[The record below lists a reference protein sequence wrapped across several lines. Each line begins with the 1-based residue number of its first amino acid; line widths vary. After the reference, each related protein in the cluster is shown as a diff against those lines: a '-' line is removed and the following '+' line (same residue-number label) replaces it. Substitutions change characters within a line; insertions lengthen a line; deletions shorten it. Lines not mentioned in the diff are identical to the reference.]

1 MELTGT
7 IKKLFDVQ
15 QVSPTFRKR
24 EVVIETDENYP
35 QVVMCEFTQDRAD
48 IPSRYR
54 EGDKVTVSI
63 NIRGR
68 EWTNRD
74 GETKYFVS
82 IQGWRMAPG
91 DGSEGGGA
99 PRGDRNERS
108 DRGDRGNY
116 GGGNDRGD
124 RGDRSGNRNQG
135 GNFGGAT
142 LSLVQLHLR
151 LRALIA
157 QTTTTIC
164 RSDPQSQK
172 IDERRLERV
181 VFFLAY

>member
-99 PRGDRNERS
+99 PRSN
-108 DRGDRGNY
+108 DRGDRGGNY

-124 RGDRSGNRNQG
+124 RGGNYGNDRGGDRGGNRNQG
-135 GNFGGAT
+135 GNFGGGDPIA
-142 LSLVQLHLR
+142 
-151 LRALIA
+151 RAA
-157 QTTTTIC
+157 
-164 RSDPQSQK
+164 SSQAPGF
-172 IDERRLERV
+172 DSSNDDDDLP
-181 VFFLAY
+181 F

>member
-7 IKKLFDVQ
+7 IKKLFDTQ

-35 QVVMCEFTQDRAD
+35 QVVLCEFTQDRAD

-99 PRGDRNERS
+99 PRGDRN
-108 DRGDRGNY
+108 DRGNY
-116 GGGNDRGD
+116 GGGGGERGD
-124 RGDRSGNRNQG
+124 RGGNYGGGNRNQG
-135 GNFGGAT
+135 GNFGGGDPIA
-142 LSLVQLHLR
+142 
-151 LRALIA
+151 RAA
-157 QTTTTIC
+157 SQQAPGFDSS
-164 RSDPQSQK
+164 SDDDDLP
-172 IDERRLERV
+172 
-181 VFFLAY
+181 F

>member
-99 PRGDRNERS
+99 PRSN
-108 DRGDRGNY
+108 DRGDRGGNY

-124 RGDRSGNRNQG
+124 RGGNYGDDRGGNDRGGNRNQG
-135 GNFGGAT
+135 GNFGGGDPIA
-142 LSLVQLHLR
+142 
-151 LRALIA
+151 RAA
-157 QTTTTIC
+157 
-164 RSDPQSQK
+164 SSQAPGF
-172 IDERRLERV
+172 DSSNDDDLP
-181 VFFLAY
+181 F

>member
-7 IKKLFDVQ
+7 IKKLFDTQ

-35 QVVMCEFTQDRAD
+35 QVILCEFTQDRAD

-74 GETKYFVS
+74 GETRYFVS

-91 DGSEGGGA
+91 DGSESAPA
-99 PRGDRNERS
+99 PRGDRNER
-108 DRGDRGNY
+108 GNY
-116 GGGNDRGD
+116 GGDRGGD
-124 RGDRSGNRNQG
+124 RGGNRNRGGG
-135 GNFGGAT
+135 GNFGGGDPIA
-142 LSLVQLHLR
+142 
-151 LRALIA
+151 RAA
-157 QTTTTIC
+157 SQQAPGFDSS
-164 RSDPQSQK
+164 SDDDDLP
-172 IDERRLERV
+172 
-181 VFFLAY
+181 F